1 MLYNKNF
8 CIFAVGNIYYHSDHN
23 LYTKPMENAVVQQIR
38 KRITRSKFGEI
49 FFVSSFPQYDVEYV
63 AKLLA
68 IFEKEG
74 LITRIVKGVYVKARK
89 TRFGILYPSA
99 YELVKEISKR
109 DKAKVIP
116 TGATAANRL
125 GFSTQVPMN
134 TIFLTTGSGRKLKLG
149 NRIVTLKHGA
159 PKNFAFR
166 GRLMPELVQALRSIG
181 EHNITQDVE
190 ARIRQLFSETPEPDT
205 IEYDLLLAPVWMRQV
220 IKKGIK

>member
-1 MLYNKNF
+1 
-8 CIFAVGNIYYHSDHN
+8 
-23 LYTKPMENAVVQQIR
+23 MENAVVQQIR

-63 AKLLA
+63 TKLLA

-74 LITRIVKGVYVKARK
+74 LITRI
-89 TRFGILYPSA
+89 
-99 YELVKEISKR
+99 
-109 DKAKVIP
+109 AK
-116 TGATAANRL
+116 NRL

-149 NRIVTLKHGA
+149 NRTVTLKHGA

-166 GRLMPELVQALRSIG
+166 GRLLPELVQALRNIG

-190 ARIRQLFSETPEPDT
+190 ARIGQLFTETPETDT

>member
-1 MLYNKNF
+1 
-8 CIFAVGNIYYHSDHN
+8 
-23 LYTKPMENAVVQQIR
+23 MENAVVQQIR

-63 AKLLA
+63 TKLLA

-74 LITRIVKGVYVKARK
+74 LITRIAKGVYVKARK

-99 YELVKEISKR
+99 YELVKEIAKR

-149 NRIVTLKHGA
+149 NRTVTLKHGA
-159 PKNFAFR
+159 PRNFAFR
-166 GRLMPELVQALRSIG
+166 GKLMQELVQALRSMG
-181 EHNITQDVE
+181 ENNLTKEDEGQI
-190 ARIRQLFSETPEPDT
+190 AKLLAETPEKDT
-205 IEYDLLLAPVWMRQV
+205 IGHDLLLAPVWMRQI
-220 IKKGIK
+220 IKRNIKGQDNE

>member
-1 MLYNKNF
+1 
-8 CIFAVGNIYYHSDHN
+8 
-23 LYTKPMENAVVQQIR
+23 MENAVVQQIR
-38 KRITRSKFGEI
+38 KRITRSKLGEI

-63 AKLLA
+63 TKLLA

-74 LITRIVKGVYVKARK
+74 LITRIAKGVYVKARK

-99 YELVKEISKR
+99 YELVKEIAKR

-134 TIFLTTGSGRKLKLG
+134 TIFMNTIFLTTGSGRKLKLG
-149 NRIVTLKHGA
+149 NRTVTLKHGA

-166 GRLMPELVQALRSIG
+166 GRLMPEMVQALRSIG

-190 ARIRQLFSETPEPDT
+190 ARIGQLFMETPETDT

-220 IKKGIK
+220 IKKGIKQ

>member
-1 MLYNKNF
+1 MQNTIEHKVK
-8 CIFAVGNIYYHSDHN
+8 A
-23 LYTKPMENAVVQQIR
+23 K
-38 KRITRSKFGEI
+38 ITHARYGEV
-49 FFVSSFPQYDVEYV
+49 FFVSTFHQFDVEYV
-63 AKLLA
+63 TKLLA
-68 IFEKEG
+68 QFEKEG
-74 LITRIVKGVYVKARK
+74 LITRIAKGVYVKARK

-134 TIFLTTGSGRKLKLG
+134 TIFLTTGSGRKMKLG
-149 NRIVTLKHGA
+149 NRTVTLKHGA

-190 ARIRQLFSETPEPDT
+190 ARIRQLFSETPETDT